1 MAIRKIRK
9 NQDPVLR
16 EKAKAIKK
24 ITPPILKLLDD
35 MAETMYAANGVGL
48 AAPQIGISKR
58 LVVIDV
64 QDENGLL
71 KLINPVIT
79 DKKGAEVAIE
89 GCLSFPGL
97 AGEVERAEE
106 VIVKALDPEGKELV
120 IAATGLLARA
130 LQHEIDH
137 LDGILFLDRALRII
151 EQEAQRQE

>member
-106 VIVKALDPEGKELV
+106 VIVKALNPEGKELV